1 VQVLQVQEVTEVMM
15 EVMVVD
21 VDVDAVVDMA
31 QMVVV

>member
-1 VQVLQVQEVTEVMM
+1 VQVLQVQEITEVMT
-15 EVMVVD
+15 EVMVVV